1 MEGAF
6 LTPPYRHSP
15 GWAARHILLA
25 SDLASLVISFFL
37 AWRLV
42 PVLRPYLH
50 FPSRAMEPFGA
61 HVWLLGWIVPLW
73 LLLGYRY
80 NLYPRTQLGWG
91 AFLMRVV
98 KVQALGLGALGVLI
112 FALKLQTVSRLILF
126 GFAALYVPV
135 SQAARAAVAAALEA
149 HRSHIYNIPRILVVG
164 TGARARDFLRR
175 ARRSEGA
182 SFEIAGCLEPDAGR
196 AASEVE
202 GVAVLGSTE
211 IFEEFIFSNAVDVV
225 VFALPVECA
234 PRAAEMTEAAM
245 SLGLR
250 VAILPGY
257 GLERL
262 GYGLDHPE
270 VSIEPFLGQPVAV
283 LANVRP
289 SLAYRGAKRVLDVAV
304 SATALVALAP
314 LFLLIAA
321 LIKLT
326 SPGGPVFYPWNVLGT
341 NLKPFRGYKF
351 RTMVP
356 HADALKS
363 ALQEKNEMR
372 GPVFKM
378 RNDPRVTPL
387 GRLLRKFS
395 LDELP
400 QLWSV
405 LKGDMSL
412 VGPRPAGPDEAR
424 RYEFWQRRKLSVK
437 PGITCLWQV
446 HGRNHIDRFDEWA
459 RMDLEYVQ
467 NASLWLD
474 CKILLKTVP
483 AVLSGR
489 GAY

>member
-1 MEGAF
+1 MESSS
-6 LTPPYRHSP
+6 YRSAP

-25 SDLASLVISFFL
+25 CDVASLVASFFL

-42 PVLRPYLH
+42 PVLRPFFH
-50 FPSRAMEPFGA
+50 ATPHAAGPFGT
-61 HVWLLGWIVPLW
+61 HVWLLAWIVPVW
-73 LLLGYRY
+73 LALGQRY
-80 NLYPRTQLGWG
+80 GLYPRMPLAWS
-91 AFLMRVV
+91 AILVRVV
-98 KVQALGLGALGVLI
+98 KVQALGLGAMGGLF
-112 FALKLQTVSRLILF
+112 FALKMQAVSRLILF

-135 SQAARAAVAAALEA
+135 SLATRAAAGAVLEA
-149 HRSHIYNIPRILVVG
+149 HRKHIYNIPRILVVG
-164 TGARARDFLRR
+164 TGAQARDFLGR
-175 ARRSEGA
+175 ARRSEGTYYQ
-182 SFEIAGCLEPDAGR
+182 IAGCLETEVAGTAR
-196 AASEVE
+196 EVA
-202 GVAVLGSTE
+202 GVAVLGTTE
-211 IFEEFIFSNAVDVV
+211 IFERYIFGNAIDVV
-225 VFALPVECA
+225 VFALPLELA

-250 VAILPGY
+250 VVILPGY
-257 GLERL
+257 GLEQL
-262 GYGLDHPE
+262 GYGLEHPE

-289 SLAYRGAKRVLDVAV
+289 SPVYRVAKRALDVAI
-304 SATALVALAP
+304 SAVLLAALAP
-314 LFLLIAA
+314 LLGLIAA
-321 LIKLT
+321 VLKLT
-326 SPGGPVFYPWNVLGT
+326 SPRDPVFYPWNVLGT

-356 HADALKS
+356 NADHLKTG
-363 ALQEKNEMR
+363 LLEKNEMK

-378 RNDPRVTPL
+378 RHDPRVTPL

-446 HGRNHIDRFDEWA
+446 NGRNEIDRFDEWA

-467 NASLWLD
+467 KASLWLD

-489 GAY
+489 GAS

>member
-1 MEGAF
+1 VN
-6 LTPPYRHSP
+6 PSYRSSP

-25 SDLASLVISFFL
+25 SDVVSLASSLFV

-42 PVLRPYLH
+42 PVLRPLFH
-50 FPSRAMEPFGA
+50 APPHPPEPFGA
-61 HVWLLGWIVPLW
+61 HVWLLGWIIPLW
-73 LLLGYRY
+73 LLLGQRY
-80 NLYPRTQLGWG
+80 GLYLRTPLSWGSFLG
-91 AFLMRVV
+91 RVV
-98 KVQALGLGALGVLI
+98 KVQALGLGAMGVLI

-135 SQAARAAVAAALEA
+135 SLVVRAAAAGALEA

-164 TGARARDFLRR
+164 TGASAREFLRR
-175 ARRSEGA
+175 GRRKEGA
-182 SFEIAGCLEPDAGR
+182 YCQMVGCLEADAAQGI
-196 AASEVE
+196 SEVE
-202 GVAVLGSTE
+202 GVPVVGTTE
-211 IFEEFIFSNAVDVV
+211 IFEKYIFSNAVDVV
-225 VFALPVECA
+225 VFAVPVENA

-250 VAILPGY
+250 VAILPRY
-257 GLERL
+257 GLEKL
-262 GYGLDHPE
+262 GFGLDHPE

-283 LANVRP
+283 LTNLRP
-289 SLAYRGAKRVLDVAV
+289 SLAYRAAKRVLDIAV
-304 SATALVALAP
+304 SAVALVALSP
-314 LFLLIAA
+314 LLLLIAA
-321 LIKLT
+321 LVRLT
-326 SPGGPVFYPWNVLGT
+326 SPGGPIFYPWNVLGT

-356 HADALKS
+356 NADALKS
-363 ALQEKNEMR
+363 ELHKKNEMR

-378 RNDPRVTPL
+378 RNDPRVTPF
-387 GRLLRKFS
+387 GRALRKFS

-412 VGPRPAGPDEAR
+412 VGPRPAGRDEAR

-437 PGITCLWQV
+437 PGITCLWQIN
-446 HGRNHIDRFDEWA
+446 GRNEIDCFDDWA

-467 NASLWLD
+467 KASLWLD

-489 GAY
+489 GAS

>member
-1 MEGAF
+1 MN
-6 LTPPYRHSP
+6 PSYRSSP
-15 GWAARHILLA
+15 GWAARHILLG
-25 SDLASLVISFFL
+25 SDVASLAASFFL

-42 PVLRPYLH
+42 PVLRPFFH
-50 FPSRAMEPFGA
+50 APPHIPEPFGA
-61 HVWLLGWIVPLW
+61 HAWLLAWIIPLW
-73 LLLGYRY
+73 LILGQRY
-80 NLYPRTQLGWG
+80 GLYPRTPLGWG
-91 AFLMRVV
+91 PVLLRVI
-98 KVQALGLGALGVLI
+98 KVQALGLGGLAVLF

-126 GFAALYVPV
+126 SFAALYVPV
-135 SQAARAAVAAALEA
+135 SLVVRAAAAGALEA
-149 HRSHIYNIPRILVVG
+149 HRNHIYNIPRILVVG

-175 ARRSEGA
+175 AGRTEGA
-182 SFEIAGCLEPDAGR
+182 YYEIVGCLEPDVTR
-196 AASEVE
+196 TASEVE
-202 GVAVLGSTE
+202 GVTVLGTTE
-211 IFEEFIFSNAVDVV
+211 IFERYIFGNAVDVI

-250 VAILPGY
+250 VAVLPGY

-262 GYGLDHPE
+262 GYGLEHPE

-289 SLAYRGAKRVLDVAV
+289 SPVYRAAKRALDVVLSIAM
-304 SATALVALAP
+304 LAMLSP
-314 LFLLIAA
+314 LFAVIAA
-321 LIKLT
+321 LVKLT

-341 NLKPFRGYKF
+341 NLKPFCGYKF

-356 HADALKS
+356 NADALKNG
-363 ALQEKNEMR
+363 LLEKNEMK

-378 RNDPRVTPL
+378 RNDPRVMPF

-412 VGPRPAGPDEAR
+412 VGPRPAGPEEAR

-446 HGRNHIDRFDEWA
+446 NGRNEIDRFDDWA

-467 NASLWLD
+467 KASLWLD

-489 GAY
+489 GAS

>member
-1 MEGAF
+1 MN
-6 LTPPYRHSP
+6 PSYRSSP

-25 SDLASLVISFFL
+25 SDVAALAGSFFL

-42 PVLRPYLH
+42 PVLRPFLH
-50 FPSRAMEPFGA
+50 APQHPPEPFGA
-61 HVWLLGWIVPLW
+61 HVWLLGWIIPLW
-73 LLLGYRY
+73 LVLGQRY
-80 NLYPRTQLGWG
+80 GLYPRAPLGRG
-91 AFLMRVV
+91 PFLVRVI
-98 KVQALGLGALGVLI
+98 KVQALGLGAMGVLI

-126 GFAALYVPV
+126 SFAALYVPV
-135 SQAARAAVAAALEA
+135 SLVVRAAVAGALEA
-149 HRSHIYNIPRILVVG
+149 HRNHIYNIPRILVVG
-164 TGARARDFLRR
+164 TGASAREFLRR
-175 ARRSEGA
+175 GQRTEGA
-182 SFEIAGCLEPDAGR
+182 YYEVAGCLEPGETQT
-196 AASEVE
+196 ASEVE
-202 GVAVLGSTE
+202 GVPVIGTTE
-211 IFEEFIFSNAVDVV
+211 IFEKYIFSNAVDVV
-225 VFALPVECA
+225 VFAVAVEHA
-234 PRAAEMTEAAM
+234 RRATEMTEAAM

-250 VAILPGY
+250 VAILPRY
-257 GLERL
+257 GLEGL

-289 SLAYRGAKRVLDVAV
+289 SQVYLGAKRVLDIAL
-304 SATALVALAP
+304 SASALVALSP
-314 LFLLIAA
+314 LLVLIAA
-321 LIKLT
+321 LVRLT
-326 SPGGPVFYPWNVLGT
+326 SPGGPIFYPWNVLGT

-356 HADALKS
+356 NADALKS
-363 ALQEKNEMR
+363 ELHGKNEMS

-378 RNDPRVTPL
+378 RNDPRVTPI
-387 GRLLRKFS
+387 GRVLRKFS

-437 PGITCLWQV
+437 PGITCLWQIN
-446 HGRNHIDRFDEWA
+446 GRNEIDRFEDWA

-489 GAY
+489 GAS